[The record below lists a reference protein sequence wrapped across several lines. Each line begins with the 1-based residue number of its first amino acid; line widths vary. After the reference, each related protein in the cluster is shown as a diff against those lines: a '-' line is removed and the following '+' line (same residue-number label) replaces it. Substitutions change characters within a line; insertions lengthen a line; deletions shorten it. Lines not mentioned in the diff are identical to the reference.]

1 MANKFCVQCG
11 AQIPMEA
18 KVCPV
23 CGAPQ
28 PFVNPEPQQPVYNN
42 PQNTQQ
48 GVPITNPPKEKTTAL
63 ILGVV
68 SMFTGIHGLARFY
81 TGHVLL
87 GILQLITFGG
97 CAIWTIIDIVMIA
110 NGSFRDNEGRPL
122 KD

>member
-1 MANKFCVQCG
+1 
-11 AQIPMEA
+11 
-18 KVCPV
+18 
-23 CGAPQ
+23 
-28 PFVNPEPQQPVYNN
+28 
-42 PQNTQQ
+42 
-48 GVPITNPPKEKTTAL
+48 
-63 ILGVV
+63 
-68 SMFTGIHGLARFY
+68 MFTGIHGLARFY

>member
-1 MANKFCVQCG
+1 MENKFCIQCG
-11 AQIPMEA
+11 AQIPAEA
-18 KVCPV
+18 QVCPV

-28 PFVNPEPQQPVYNN
+28 PILNPEPQQPVYNN
-42 PQNTQQ
+42 PQNNQQ
-48 GVPITNPPKEKTTAL
+48 GAPIANPPKEKTTAL